1 MLLRQILKSIGP
13 IDVSGSVNRQVTLV
27 TNDPRGVIPGALY
40 VSHGEANESEFVRA
54 SIATSRGAVAVVCRD
69 SSQLSARSTRIR
81 VADPSLALARA
92 AAAFF
97 GYPAHKLQIFRFV
110 PGEDSAANA
119 YRARQILEVQGI
131 KTGLITPFVSQIG
144 EREHPAQPR
153 ALNGMD
159 FQRLLSEMVE
169 HGCRACIV
177 DGSVADVSKVFGA
190 GPVRWFQVRTIGEV
204 LRPLGLDWND
214 GTDASAIPCPGRE
227 ERIDCGQ
234 KFEVLVERAETP
246 LRLEHALRSVRRRV
260 RGHIYVVF
268 GGKASHTGEQRSG
281 YGHVI
286 GRFADGV
293 WITTDDPGNHSP
305 SDLAE
310 EIAFAWRQV
319 RPEPAHRQADR
330 SMAIRSALWRCRPGD
345 ALVVAGKGAETF
357 NILADTVVPFDD
369 REECRDCLNQ
379 LGFGAEARV
388 RAVIE

>member
-1 MLLRQILKSIGP
+1 MLLRQLLKSIDP
-13 IDVSGSVNRQVTLV
+13 IDVAGSVNRQVTLV

-54 SIATSRGAVAVVCRD
+54 SIASSRGAVAIICRD

-81 VADPSLALARA
+81 VADPSLALACA

-97 GYPAHKLQIFRFV
+97 GYPALKLEIYRFI

-119 YRARQILEVQGI
+119 YRARQILEAHRI

-153 ALNGMD
+153 PLNGMD
-159 FQRLLSEMVE
+159 FQRLLSEMVD
-169 HGCRACIV
+169 HGCRACLL
-177 DGSVADVSKVFGA
+177 DGSVAATANVFGA

-204 LRPLGLDWND
+204 LRPLGLKWQD
-214 GTDASAIPCPGRE
+214 GTDASVIPCPGRE
-227 ERIDCGQ
+227 EQIDCGQ
-234 KFEVLVERAETP
+234 KFEVMVERAETP
-246 LRLEHALRSVRRRV
+246 TRLEHVLRSVRRRV
-260 RGHIYVVF
+260 RGHVYVVF
-268 GGKASHTGEQRSG
+268 GGKASHSSQERSG
-281 YGHVI
+281 FGHAI

-293 WITTDDPGNHSP
+293 WITTDDPSNQQP
-305 SDLAE
+305 SHLAE
-310 EIAFAWRQV
+310 EVAFAWRQV
-319 RPEPAHRQADR
+319 RPEAAQRQMDR

-369 REECRDCLNQ
+369 REECRECLGQ
-379 LGFGAEARV
+379 LGFSGNTEAR
-388 RAVIE
+388 ALDE